1 MKNQGFNIP
10 NDYFSKMEDRI
21 IASTLKSENGFTVP
35 KDYFDSL
42 ETRLVEKTLIRE
54 QRTPKLINLY
64 KVLKSAS
71 GIAAVFLIGYFI
83 SNSEMNAEQSI
94 DQGLA
99 YEYLESENFNLD
111 TDKLYNSISNIDEL
125 SASDFIENID
135 LNDVESFLEYEQN
148 DLFYD
153 PF

>member
-1 MKNQGFNIP
+1 MNKQGFDIP
-10 NDYFSKMEDRI
+10 EDYFSKIEDRI
-21 IASTLKSENGFTVP
+21 SAATLKSENGFTIP
-35 KDYFDSL
+35 KDYFDSIEDRITGKAL
-42 ETRLVEKTLIRE
+42 KNREKSPRI
-54 QRTPKLINLY
+54 INLF

-83 SNSEMNAEQSI
+83 TKPNLNQEHVI